1 VRARLAP
8 SAVPSSAE
16 TARDAVVRTIIAL
29 ERSCLDADAAL
40 VERSWAELDAAFRA
54 QAELEA
60 ELRALC
66 DATPESAP
74 AADAKVEQRIRGVLA
89 YRDEQLRR
97 LRAYHS
103 DVALRLSSI
112 GKVNAL
118 SRSIGKRI
126 PGAQLLD
133 AQY

>member
-1 VRARLAP
+1 M
-8 SAVPSSAE
+8 SSPAE

-29 ERSCLDADAAL
+29 ERSCIDADAAL
-40 VERSWAELDAAFRA
+40 VERRWPELDAALRA
-54 QAELEA
+54 QAALEV
-60 ELRALC
+60 ELRALF
-66 DATPESAP
+66 DAAPESAP
-74 AADAKVEQRIRGVLA
+74 AADAKVGQRIRGVLA
-89 YRDEQLRR
+89 YRNEQLRR

-118 SRSIGKRI
+118 SRSLGKRVT
-126 PGAQLLD
+126 GARLLD

>member
-1 VRARLAP
+1 M
-8 SAVPSSAE
+8 PSSAE
-16 TARDAVVRTIIAL
+16 TARDAVGRTIIAL

-40 VERSWAELDAAFRA
+40 VERRWPQLDAILRA
-54 QAELEA
+54 QTALESQ
-60 ELRALC
+60 LRALFV
-66 DATPESAP
+66 AAPETAP
-74 AADAKVEQRIRGVLA
+74 TADAKVQQRLRGILA

-118 SRSIGKRI
+118 SRSLGKRI
-126 PGAQLLD
+126 PSAELLD

>member
-1 VRARLAP
+1 
-8 SAVPSSAE
+8 VPSSAE
-16 TARDAVVRTIIAL
+16 TARDAVARTIIAL
-29 ERSCLDADAAL
+29 ERACLDADAAL
-40 VERSWAELDAAFRA
+40 VERRWPQLDAVLRA
-54 QAELEA
+54 QAALESQ
-60 ELRALC
+60 LRALFV
-66 DATPESAP
+66 AAPETAP
-74 AADAKVEQRIRGVLA
+74 AADAKVEQRLRGILA

-118 SRSIGKRI
+118 SRSLGKRVTS
-126 PGAQLLD
+126 AQLLD

>member
-1 VRARLAP
+1 
-8 SAVPSSAE
+8 VPLSAE
-16 TARDAVVRTIIAL
+16 TARNAVGRTIIAL
-29 ERSCLDADAAL
+29 ERSCIDADAAL
-40 VERSWAELDAAFRA
+40 VERRWPDVEAAFRA
-54 QAELEA
+54 QATLEV

-66 DATPESAP
+66 DAAPECAP
-74 AADAKVEQRIRGVLA
+74 AADAKVDQRIRGVLA
-89 YRDEQLRR
+89 YRAEQLRR